1 MAAEAPRGSLAQ
13 VVEGGPDNYLNLGFL
28 FFRVATADMAWQ
40 FLQFGSRKDRVEAA
54 ALQQRISK
62 LQAELDYCRG
72 LAGRRVHLRYAF
84 AAGVAAIVL
93 ALGFALG
100 VNSVPL
106 RQAVN
111 DAAQTWGLAS
121 PVSDIDAGSAAYQ
134 KGRYATALR
143 LLRPL
148 AEQGDVRAQST
159 VALIYYHGRGVRQ
172 DDAEAA
178 KWFRLA
184 ADQGD
189 ATSQFNLGVMYGE
202 GQGVPQDDNEAVQ
215 WYRRA
220 ADQNNAQAQYNLGL
234 WYATKGEAGSQD
246 FVNAHMWFNLAAAR
260 FPASDTRNRGL
271 AVKNRDVV
279 ASKMSRE
286 DLAEAQKLAR
296 EWKPK

>member
-1 MAAEAPRGSLAQ
+1 
-13 VVEGGPDNYLNLGFL
+13 
-28 FFRVATADMAWQ
+28 MAWH

-54 ALQQRISK
+54 ALQERISK

-72 LAGRRVHLRYAF
+72 LAGHRAHLRYAY
-84 AAGVAAIVL
+84 AAGVAAVVL

-100 VNSVPL
+100 ANSVPL
-106 RQAVN
+106 RRAVT

-121 PVSDIDAGSAAYQ
+121 TVPDIDAGAAAYQ
-134 KGRYATALR
+134 KGRYATALQ

-189 ATSQFNLGVMYGE
+189 ATAQFNLGVMYGE
-202 GQGVPQDDNEAVQ
+202 GQGVPQDDKQAAE

-234 WYATKGEAGSQD
+234 WYATKGEPGSQD
-246 FVNAHMWFNLAAAR
+246 YVSAHMWFNLAAAR
-260 FPASDTRNRGL
+260 FPTTDTRNRGL

-279 ASKMSRE
+279 AGKMSRE
-286 DLAEAQKLAR
+286 ELDEAQRLAR
-296 EWKPK
+296 EWKPKQAPLRSGQADAQP

>member
-1 MAAEAPRGSLAQ
+1 
-13 VVEGGPDNYLNLGFL
+13 
-28 FFRVATADMAWQ
+28 MAWHL
-40 FLQFGSRKDRVEAA
+40 LQFGSRKDRVEAA

-72 LAGRRVHLRYAF
+72 LAGHRAHLRYAY
-84 AAGVAAIVL
+84 AAGVAAVIL

-100 VNSVPL
+100 VNNAPL
-106 RQAVN
+106 RQAVA
-111 DAAQTWGLAS
+111 DAAVALGLANAA
-121 PVSDIDAGSAAYQ
+121 PDVDAGNAAYQ
-134 KGRYATALR
+134 KGSYVTALR
-143 LLRPL
+143 MLRPL

-159 VALIYYHGRGVRQ
+159 VALIFYHGRGVRQ

-189 ATSQFNLGVMYGE
+189 APSQFNLGVMYAE
-202 GQGVPQDDNEAVQ
+202 GQGVPQDDKEAVE

-246 FVNAHMWFNLAAAR
+246 YVSAHMWFNLAAAR

-279 ASKMSRE
+279 ANKMSRE
-286 DLAEAQKLAR
+286 DIDEAQKLAR

>member
-1 MAAEAPRGSLAQ
+1 MT
-13 VVEGGPDNYLNLGFL
+13 
-28 FFRVATADMAWQ
+28 TADMAWHL
-40 FLQFGSRKDRVEAA
+40 LQFGSRKDRVEAA

-72 LAGRRVHLRYAF
+72 LAGHRAHLRYAY
-84 AAGVAAIVL
+84 AAGVAAVIL

-100 VNSVPL
+100 VNNAPL
-106 RQAVN
+106 RQAVA
-111 DAAQTWGLAS
+111 DAAVALGLANAA
-121 PVSDIDAGSAAYQ
+121 PDVDAGNAAYQ
-134 KGRYATALR
+134 KGSYVTALR
-143 LLRPL
+143 MLRPL

-159 VALIYYHGRGVRQ
+159 VALIFYHGRGVRQ

-189 ATSQFNLGVMYGE
+189 APSQFNLGVMYAE
-202 GQGVPQDDNEAVQ
+202 GQGVPQDDKEAVE

-234 WYATKGEAGSQD
+234 WYATKGEPGSQD
-246 FVNAHMWFNLAAAR
+246 YVSAHMWFNLAAAR

-279 ASKMSRE
+279 ANKMSRE
-286 DLAEAQKLAR
+286 DIDEAQKLAR